1 MKKTGSLTKR
11 AILFTAIIAAT
22 MVVVALLVYLL
33 AFGRGQD
40 GMPFVWSLLVG
51 LGAAAIV
58 FYPLLRA
65 LILPVSEH
73 IGALRD
79 VAVAVGK
86 GDLDARADERAPG
99 ELGQVGKA
107 RNDLSY
113 QLSRNMYL
121 LIIERKPPKAN
132 AQRLIRRDRGRQRQG
147 AVTHRNPALEKMF
160 DVPAQEHP
168 PRDERLKL
176 IPDRDIWPI
185 STAWCARARP

>member
-33 AFGRGQD
+33 GFGRTRD
-40 GMPFVWSLLVG
+40 LVWSLLVG
-51 LGAAAIV
+51 LGAAAIA

-86 GDLDARADERAPG
+86 GDLDARADERAPANWG
-99 ELGQVGKA
+99 RWA
-107 RNDLSY
+107 RRS
-113 QLSRNMYL
+113 
-121 LIIERKPPKAN
+121 
-132 AQRLIRRDRGRQRQG
+132 
-147 AVTHRNPALEKMF
+147 TTF
-160 DVPAQEHP
+160 
-168 PRDERLKL
+168 
-176 IPDRDIWPI
+176 PI
-185 STAWCARARP
+185 SSRATCICSSSSATA

>member
-33 AFGRGQD
+33 GFGRGQD

-51 LGAAAIV
+51 LGAAAIA

-86 GDLDARADERAPG
+86 AGLGPEGGGMPG
-99 ELGQVGKA
+99 TKVG
-107 RNDLSY
+107 
-113 QLSRNMYL
+113 
-121 LIIERKPPKAN
+121 
-132 AQRLIRRDRGRQRQG
+132 
-147 AVTHRNPALEKMF
+147 
-160 DVPAQEHP
+160 
-168 PRDERLKL
+168 
-176 IPDRDIWPI
+176 
-185 STAWCARARP
+185 